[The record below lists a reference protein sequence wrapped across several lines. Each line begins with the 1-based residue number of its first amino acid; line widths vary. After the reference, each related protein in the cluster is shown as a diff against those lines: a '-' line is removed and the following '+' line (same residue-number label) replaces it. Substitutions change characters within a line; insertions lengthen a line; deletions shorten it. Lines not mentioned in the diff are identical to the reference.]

1 MESLLHYVWRH
12 KMLPLGDL
20 HTTDGCLV
28 EVINPGLHNRT
39 GSGPDFFN
47 AKIKVDGML
56 WVGNVEMHSKASDWY
71 RHGHDSDGAYDS
83 VILHVVESYDM
94 DVTTSQ
100 GRLLPT
106 LVIPVPESLSSDYEA
121 LLSTDK
127 YPPCYEVIP
136 HLSLLKVHAWTSA
149 LQTERLEQ
157 KTRSMSDR
165 VKHMN
170 GSWDDGYFITLA
182 RSFGF
187 GVNGDAFESWANLL
201 PLRAVDHHRD
211 NLMQIEAMFVGV
223 AGLLSHLGDGISA
236 STTHNHAKE
245 FEYLQKKFGL
255 PTMDA
260 SLWSYKTRPQNH
272 PHVRLLQLA
281 RMYYERR
288 TSISSLLACRTVKD
302 VGELYGIKGDKLT
315 LLAINTAIPSV
326 FAYGS
331 SHDNQELCTLAFD
344 MLDSLKAEDNNIIR
358 MWQDCGLEV
367 KTAGDSQA
375 LIQLKKEYCDKKE
388 CLRCR
393 FGYEFLTGTQ
403 RNRFLSEE
411 GCPTQPTPDPA

>member
-20 HTTDGCLV
+20 RTTGGSLV

-47 AKIKVDGML
+47 AKIRVDGML
-56 WVGNVEMHSKASDWY
+56 WVGNIEIHTKSSDWF
-71 RHGHDSDGAYDS
+71 RHHHDSDNAYDS
-83 VILHVVESYDM
+83 VVLHVVEIYDM
-94 DVTTSQ
+94 DVTTAQ
-100 GRLLPT
+100 GRVLPT
-106 LVIPVPESLSSDYEA
+106 LVIPVPESLRKDYA
-121 LLSTDK
+121 SLLATEK

-136 HLSLLKVHAWTSA
+136 HLSLLKVHAWMSA

-157 KTRSMSDR
+157 KTRAMSER
-165 VKHMN
+165 VKLAG

-187 GVNGDAFESWANLL
+187 GVNGDAFETWAKTL
-201 PLRAVDHHRD
+201 PLKQVAHHRD
-211 NLMQIEAMFVGV
+211 NLMQVEAMFIGV
-223 AGLLSHLGDGISA
+223 AGLLPRLDRDAPKGAPHSYVS
-236 STTHNHAKE
+236 E

-255 PTMDA
+255 PVMDA

-272 PHVRLLQLA
+272 PHVRLMQLA
-281 RMYYERR
+281 RMYFERR
-288 TSISSLLACRTVKD
+288 TSISSLLACRTVQD
-302 VGELYGIKGDKLT
+302 VGRLYDIKGDKLT
-315 LLAINTAIPSV
+315 LLAINTAIPSI
-326 FAYGS
+326 FAYGRG
-331 SHDNQELCTLAFD
+331 HDNEQLCALAFD
-344 MLDSLKAEDNNIIR
+344 MLDSLKCEDNSIIR

-375 LIQLKKEYCDKKE
+375 LIQLKKEYCDKKD

-411 GCPTQPTPDPA
+411 E